1 MNGWKLQNIHDMLH
15 IVRDIENFG
24 SPKNV
29 VATPN
34 ENKLIDF
41 AKDLVVGK
49 PIRIF
54 CFPSQQKI
62 EGVRTY
68 MKSLPCIVEKFG
80 QQELQF

>member
-1 MNGWKLQNIHDMLH
+1 MLHQIKINAPREDMNGWKLQNIHDMLH

-41 AKDLVVGK
+41 AKSPEGEL
-49 PIRIF
+49 IRKK
-54 CFPSQQKI
+54 CLFP
-62 EGVRTY
+62 
-68 MKSLPCIVEKFG
+68 KSAKE
-80 QQELQF
+80 